1 MTAFSEFLPYPRQ
14 VKNLPHQE
22 IELYCVETE
31 AELGLKPEA
40 IICRQSASH
49 LKKAWWLFLCPDKS
63 QIERLVSHL
72 ARVS

>member
-40 IICRQSASH
+40 NI
-49 LKKAWWLFLCPDKS
+49 
-63 QIERLVSHL
+63 
-72 ARVS
+72 